1 MTDVRDA
8 KGTARRCRALG
19 AEIRGHGVLVRG
31 ERDVQLRSRECALVA
46 ALFDHFPRPLPA
58 AEFAHL
64 LWPAAVPSDT
74 ARGRSMM
81 LLRRRLA
88 TVGLALR
95 CRQRVG
101 YTLEESPWVLDIASG
116 PHRAA
121 SSTSP
126 R

>member
-1 MTDVRDA
+1 MTDVRHA
-8 KGTARRCRALG
+8 KGAARRCGALG

-31 ERDVQLRSRECALVA
+31 EHDVQLRSRECALVA
-46 ALFDHFPRPLPA
+46 ALFDHFPRPLPT

-64 LWPAAVPSDT
+64 LWPAVVPSDT

-95 CRQRVG
+95 CQQRVG
-101 YTLEESPWVLDIASG
+101 YTLEESPWVLDVASG
-116 PHRAA
+116 TSRATDSA
-121 SSTSP
+121 LP